1 MGLLCM
7 SARKPTYTRFA
18 LAIAFVLLP
27 IGYLAYTGAR
37 DKDIASYY
45 VTIQELQKMDSHV
58 YEKRLRVAGTVA
70 EGSILRQGT
79 HVEFKLEE
87 QGKLLPVVY
96 NGTEA
101 PPDTFKDKSQALAEG
116 KMGRDGVFHAQKLQ
130 AKCASKYAPKQDGT
144 PGEPAATPSQKAQ
157 NSGAPATM

>member
-1 MGLLCM
+1 MLWGYSLM
-7 SARKPTYTRFA
+7 SDRKPNYTRFA
-18 LAIAFVLLP
+18 VAIVLVLVP
-27 IGYLAYTGAR
+27 IGYLAVSGAR

-45 VTIQELQKMDSHV
+45 VTIQELQKMDQGV
-58 YEKRLRVAGTVA
+58 YQKRLRVAGTVA
-70 EGSILRQGT
+70 EGSIKRQGT
-79 HVEFKLEE
+79 HVEFQLEE

-116 KMGRDGVFHAQKLQ
+116 KMGRDGVFHASALQ

-144 PGEPAATPSQKAQ
+144 PGATPAQ
-157 NSGAPATM
+157 GSATASM

>member
-1 MGLLCM
+1 M
-7 SARKPTYTRFA
+7 SERKPTYTRFA
-18 LAIAFVLLP
+18 VAIVLVLVP
-27 IGYLAYTGAR
+27 IGYLAVSGAR
-37 DKDIASYY
+37 DKDMTSYY
-45 VTIQELQKMDSHV
+45 KTIQEIQTMGPGV

-70 EGSILRQGT
+70 EGSIKRNGT

-87 QGKLLPVVY
+87 QGRLLPVVY

-130 AKCASKYAPKQDGT
+130 AKCASKYAPAPNSTT
-144 PGEPAATPSQKAQ
+144 PGTNQATTQP
-157 NSGAPATM
+157 GANQASM

>member
-1 MGLLCM
+1 M
-7 SARKPTYTRFA
+7 SERKPTYTRFA
-18 LAIAFVLLP
+18 IAIVFVLVP
-27 IGYLAYTGAR
+27 IGYLAVTGAR

-45 VTIQELQKMDSHV
+45 KTIGEIQTMGPDV

-70 EGSILRQGT
+70 EGSIKRQGT

-144 PGEPAATPSQKAQ
+144 TPTNTAQSGGATTS
-157 NSGAPATM
+157 M

>member
-1 MGLLCM
+1 M
-7 SARKPTYTRFA
+7 SQRKPSYTRFA
-18 LAIAFVLLP
+18 VAIVFVLVP
-27 IGYLAYTGAR
+27 IGYLAVTGAR

-45 VTIQELQKMDSHV
+45 KTIQEIQTMGPSV

-70 EGSILRQGT
+70 EGSIKRQGT

-87 QGKLLPVVY
+87 QGRLLPVSY

-116 KMGRDGVFHAQKLQ
+116 KMGRDGVFHAQKIQ

-144 PGEPAATPSQKAQ
+144 APGTNQANQAPSGGSTA
-157 NSGAPATM
+157 SM

>member
-1 MGLLCM
+1 M
-7 SARKPTYTRFA
+7 SQRKPSYTRFA
-18 LAIAFVLLP
+18 VAIVFVLVP
-27 IGYLAYTGAR
+27 IGYLAVTGAR

-45 VTIQELQKMDSHV
+45 KTIQEIQTMGPSV

-70 EGSILRQGT
+70 EGSIKRQGT
-79 HVEFKLEE
+79 HVEFQLEE
-87 QGKLLPVVY
+87 QGRLLPVVY

-130 AKCASKYAPKQDGT
+130 AKCASKYAPKQDGAT
-144 PGEPAATPSQKAQ
+144 PGTNQANQAPSGGTTA
-157 NSGAPATM
+157 SM

>member
-1 MGLLCM
+1 M
-7 SARKPTYTRFA
+7 STRKPSYTRFA
-18 LAIAFVLLP
+18 VAIVLVLVP
-27 IGYLAYTGAR
+27 IGYLAVSGAR

-45 VTIQELQKMDSHV
+45 VTIKELHKMDSGV
-58 YEKRLRVAGTVA
+58 YQKRLRVAGTVA
-70 EGSILRQGT
+70 EGSIKRQGT

-87 QGKLLPVVY
+87 EGNLLPVVY

-116 KMGRDGVFHAQKLQ
+116 KMGRDGVFHAQQIQ

-144 PGEPAATPSQKAQ
+144 TPAATPGTNQADQSKT
-157 NSGAPATM
+157 GAASASM

>member
-1 MGLLCM
+1 M
-7 SARKPTYTRFA
+7 SQRKPTYTRFA
-18 LAIAFVLLP
+18 IAIVFVLVP
-27 IGYLAYTGAR
+27 IGYLAVTGAR

-45 VTIQELQKMDSHV
+45 KTIQEIQTMGPGV
-58 YEKRLRVAGTVA
+58 YEKRLRVAGTVS
-70 EGSILRQGT
+70 EGSIKRQGT
-79 HVEFKLEE
+79 HVEFTLEE
-87 QGKLLPVVY
+87 QGRLLPVVY

-144 PGEPAATPSQKAQ
+144 SPTNTAQSNAAS
-157 NSGAPATM
+157 SSM

>member
-1 MGLLCM
+1 M
-7 SARKPTYTRFA
+7 SQRKPSYTRFA
-18 LAIAFVLLP
+18 VAIVFVLVP
-27 IGYLAYTGAR
+27 IGYLAVTGAR

-45 VTIQELQKMDSHV
+45 KTIQEIQTMGPSV

-70 EGSILRQGT
+70 EGSIKRNGT
-79 HVEFKLEE
+79 HVDFQLEE
-87 QGKLLPVVY
+87 QGRLLPVSY

-130 AKCASKYAPKQDGT
+130 AKCASKYAPKQDGAT
-144 PGEPAATPSQKAQ
+144 PGTNQAQ
-157 NSGAPATM
+157 NNNPSTSM

>member
-1 MGLLCM
+1 M
-7 SARKPTYTRFA
+7 SQRKPSYTRFA
-18 LAIAFVLLP
+18 VAIVFVLVP
-27 IGYLAYTGAR
+27 IGYLAVTGAR

-45 VTIQELQKMDSHV
+45 KTIQEIQTMGPSV

-70 EGSILRQGT
+70 EGSIKRNGT
-79 HVEFKLEE
+79 HVDFQLEE
-87 QGKLLPVVY
+87 QGRLLPVSY

-116 KMGRDGVFHAQKLQ
+116 KMGRDGVFHAQKIQ

-144 PGEPAATPSQKAQ
+144 TPGMNQAQ
-157 NSGAPATM
+157 NSNPSTSM

>member
-1 MGLLCM
+1 M
-7 SARKPTYTRFA
+7 STRKPNYTRFA
-18 LAIAFVLLP
+18 VAIVLVLVP
-27 IGYLAYTGAR
+27 IGYLAVSGAR

-45 VTIQELQKMDSHV
+45 VTIQELQKMDSSV
-58 YEKRLRVAGTVA
+58 YRKRLRVAGTVA
-70 EGSILRQGT
+70 EGSIKRQGT
-79 HVEFKLEE
+79 HVEFQLEE

-116 KMGRDGVFHAQKLQ
+116 KMGRDGVFHAQQIQ

-144 PGEPAATPSQKAQ
+144 APGTTPTNTAQSNSASPA
-157 NSGAPATM
+157 M

>member
-1 MGLLCM
+1 M
-7 SARKPTYTRFA
+7 SQRKPTYTRFA
-18 LAIAFVLLP
+18 VAIVFVLVP
-27 IGYLAYTGAR
+27 IGYLAVTGAR

-45 VTIQELQKMDSHV
+45 KTIQEVQTMGPDV
-58 YEKRLRVAGTVA
+58 YEKRLRVAGTV
-70 EGSILRQGT
+70 EPGSIKREGT

-87 QGKLLPVVY
+87 QGRVLPVVY

-116 KMGRDGVFHAQKLQ
+116 KMGRDGVFHAQKIQ

-144 PGEPAATPSQKAQ
+144 APTNTAQ
-157 NSGAPATM
+157 STSANSAM